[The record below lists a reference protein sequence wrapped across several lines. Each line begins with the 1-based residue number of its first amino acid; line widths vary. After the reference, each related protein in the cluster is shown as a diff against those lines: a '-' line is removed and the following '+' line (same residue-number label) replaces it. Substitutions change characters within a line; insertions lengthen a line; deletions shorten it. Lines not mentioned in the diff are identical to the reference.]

1 MMKGILMNQYILD
14 RVEGNYAILE
24 DKNGDMLKITID
36 RIDGS
41 FKEGDILVKNKENFI
56 VDEYFTKERQDKIQN
71 MMKNIWE

>member
-1 MMKGILMNQYILD
+1 MNQYILD